1 MKCVICK
8 EGETR
13 PGKTTTT
20 FERAGMTLVFKNVP
34 AQVCANCG
42 EAYLDEPISAKLL
55 ETAEEAA
62 RSGVLVDVREYT
74 PATI

>member
-8 EGETR
+8 QGDTQS
-13 PGKTTTT
+13 GKTTITL
-20 FERAGMTLVFKNVP
+20 ERAGITVVFKNVP

-42 EAYLDEPISAKLL
+42 EPYVDEETSGKLL
-55 ETAEEAA
+55 EAAEQAA

-74 PATI
+74 AATV